1 MEKDIKWLMTP
12 HDNFARY
19 SGTPSIPVCGTPVP
33 HKVTIAIPTYK
44 RTVTLRATVE
54 SALAQKG
61 FDDYDILICDN
72 NPERGDETEEYVRSL
87 ASPRIVYYKHAA
99 NLGMTGNWN
108 RIVELCKSDY
118 FVMVHDDDLLH
129 PEFLSRCMRIV
140 SDKPGIDCLY
150 PKKKRFS
157 DDDIDY
163 PELMPQPVFRLRMC
177 DYLPSNPDAPTGV
190 LFRRDAVVALGGW
203 SEEGYPSADYYFNV
217 LAAKKLRVYRYDQPL
232 CMYRWS
238 INESQKL
245 ETLLAFMR
253 TCQPLKEWTGTQLHL
268 PARWKKAFARY
279 FNGYLRT
286 MIKERYPAE
295 YPEVDFSG
303 LELPRDGRE
312 AAEDRRITKVLGRL
326 ISATHFF
333 ERRLCRRY

>member
-1 MEKDIKWLMTP
+1 MGKDIKWLMTP

-33 HKVTIAIPTYK
+33 HKVTITIPTYK

-72 NPERGDETEEYVRSL
+72 NPERGDETEEYVSTL

-108 RIVELCKSDY
+108 RIVELCKSEY

-140 SDKPGIDCLY
+140 SDKPGTDCLF
-150 PKKKRFS
+150 PLKKRFS
-157 DDDIDY
+157 DDNPEY
-163 PELMPQPVFRLRMC
+163 PTLKPEPVFRLRMR
-177 DYLPSNPDAPTGV
+177 DYLPGNPDAPTGV

-238 INESQKL
+238 VNESQRL

-253 TCQPLKEWTGTQLHL
+253 TCQPLKEWIGTRMHL
-268 PARWKKAFARY
+268 PGCWKKAFVRQ
-279 FNGYLRT
+279 FNAFIRDK
-286 MIKERYPAE
+286 IKENYGAE
-295 YPEVDFSG
+295 FPSVDFSG

-312 AAEDRRITKVLGRL
+312 AAADSCITHTLGRL

-333 ERRLCRRY
+333 DRRLCRRY

>member
-1 MEKDIKWLMTP
+1 MEKSIEQLMTP
-12 HDNFARY
+12 CDNFARY
-19 SGTPSIPVCGTPVP
+19 SGTPSLPVCGTPVP

-44 RTVTLRATVE
+44 RTATLRATVE

-108 RIVELCKSDY
+108 RIVELCKSEY
-118 FVMVHDDDLLH
+118 LVLVHDDDLLH

-150 PKKKRFS
+150 PKKNRFS
-157 DDDIDY
+157 DDSPDY
-163 PELMPQPVFRLRMC
+163 PELTPGPVYRLRMR
-177 DYLPSNPDAPTGV
+177 DYLPGNPDAPTGV
-190 LFRRDAVVALGGW
+190 LFRRDAIMSLGGW
-203 SEEGYPSADYYFNV
+203 KEEAYPSADYYFNV
-217 LAAKKLRVYRYDQPL
+217 LAAERLGVYRCEAPL

-238 INESQKL
+238 INESQKP

-253 TCQPLKEWTGTQLHL
+253 TCQPLKEWIGTRLHL
-268 PARWKKAFARY
+268 PFRWKKAFVRN
-279 FNGYLRT
+279 FNAFLKDKIQETGASG
-286 MIKERYPAE
+286 M
-295 YPEVDFSG
+295 DFSG
-303 LELPRDGRE
+303 LELPRNDRE
-312 AAEDRRITKVLGRL
+312 AAEDRRITRTLGRL

-333 ERRLCRRY
+333 DRRLCRRY